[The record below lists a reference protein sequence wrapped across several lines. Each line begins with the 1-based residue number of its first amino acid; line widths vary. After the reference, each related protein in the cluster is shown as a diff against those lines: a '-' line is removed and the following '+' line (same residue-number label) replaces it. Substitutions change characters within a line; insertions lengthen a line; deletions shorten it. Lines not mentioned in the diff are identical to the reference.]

1 MTHEPGGTPLRQ
13 KLGYYALGVAVGF
26 CLLSLI
32 WANRARVQR
41 ERDAAQAARA
51 AQDAAR
57 AATTAPGQ
65 LPSAPSAASPAAP
78 PASNP

>member
-26 CLLSLI
+26 CLLGLI

-57 AATTAPGQ
+57 AAATTAPGQ
-65 LPSAPSAASPAAP
+65 RPSAPSPAAP

>member
-41 ERDAAQAARA
+41 EREAAQAARA
-51 AQDAAR
+51 A
-57 AATTAPGQ
+57 PGQ
-65 LPSAPSAASPAAP
+65 TPAPAPVPAPAP
-78 PASNP
+78 TASNP